1 MTSRTVITLV
11 TAAVM
16 LTLTGTAAA
25 DTPTRVWDRV
35 AQCESGGDWSINTH
49 NGFSG
54 GLQFTPSTWREFGG
68 EGRPEDA
75 SKDEQ
80 IRVAERVLESQ
91 GWGAW
96 PVCSRRAGLR

>member
-16 LTLTGTAAA
+16 LTVTGTAAA

-35 AQCESGGDWSINTH
+35 AQCESGGDWSINTG
-49 NGFSG
+49 NGYHG
-54 GLQFTPSTWREFGG
+54 GLQFTEETWREHAGT
-68 EGRPEDA
+68 GRPEDA

-80 IRVAERVLESQ
+80 IAVAERVLADQ

-96 PVCSRRAGLR
+96 PVCSRKAGLR